1 MVSPGFRSPGER
13 SFHSR
18 GPAAEKLLSSLLRV
32 GAKNH
37 VFDGRARGG
46 DMVNTRESSAQ
57 RDLLLSLVEQVVH
70 LVAFDN
76 LQ

>member
-1 MVSPGFRSPGER
+1 MYLTGV
-13 SFHSR
+13 H
-18 GPAAEKLLSSLLRV
+18 V
-32 GAKNH
+32 GA
-37 VFDGRARGG
+37 
-46 DMVNTRESSAQ
+46 TRESSAQ